1 LAPALGSMGSTVT
14 RIMAA
19 VTMAVAVGIIAVVG
33 IITGTVTTGSVV
45 TKGSVVEFAEVMIS
59 TAGTASMVEAAIAF
73 TAEARSAVVV
83 AASTVGAEQGME
95 ADTGKRGFFA

>member
-1 LAPALGSMGSTVT
+1 MGSTVI

-19 VTMAVAVGIIAVVG
+19 VTMGVVIMGAVDFM
-33 IITGTVTTGSVV
+33 V
-45 TKGSVVEFAEVMIS
+45 TKGSVVECGAVMNS

-73 TAEARSAVVV
+73 TVEARSAAVAAVSAVV
-83 AASTVGAEQGME
+83 AAQDME